1 MGSRILVIDDD
12 VAVRKSFTLAL
23 EDTDYQVD
31 TAESGMKG
39 IEMVEKGKYALIY
52 LDLKMPNLN
61 GVETLCKLREIDTN
75 VPVYIVTAFHNEF
88 FSQLQGAVNNGIEFE
103 VLQKPIGSDKILLV
117 TQSVLGEPIEY

>member
-12 VAVRKSFTLAL
+12 VAIRKSFILAL
-23 EDTDYQVD
+23 EDTEYQVD

-39 IEMVEKGKYALIY
+39 IEMVEKEKYALIY

-61 GVETLCKLREIDTN
+61 GVETLCQLREIDTN
-75 VPVYIVTAFHNEF
+75 VPVYIITAFHKEF
-88 FSQLQGAVNNGIEFE
+88 FNQLQSAAKKGIEFE

-117 TQSVLGEPIEY
+117 TQSALGKTIEY